1 MKRSSFFRLA
11 TIVALLAPIGFT
23 ADEPSQ
29 QNTPVLVEL
38 FTSEGCSSC
47 PPADAYLRQ
56 LDEQPIP
63 GAQMIV
69 LSEHVDYWDHLGWR
83 DIYSSH
89 ELTER
94 QNAYATHFRLNSSYT
109 PQMVID
115 GAKEVVGSNTQAAQD
130 IFIKSSKNPKL
141 AVQILDPKLDPDGS
155 VRARLEVPSLQDPS
169 QKADVFVALAFNRAV
184 SQVKSGENTGREI
197 SHVSVVRQLVR
208 VGTVG
213 KGAAFQKDIRLRIRE
228 KLPAGGLRLVAFVQ
242 LPGPG
247 PVLGASAAP
256 LK

>member
-1 MKRSSFFRLA
+1 MKPSKSLRLA
-11 TIVALLAPIGFT
+11 TVVDLM
-23 ADEPSQ
+23 
-29 QNTPVLVEL
+29 TPVGFAAEQSSPQDPPVHVEL

-63 GAQMIV
+63 GAQIIV

-94 QNAYATHFRLNSSYT
+94 QNAYATHFRLSSSYT

-115 GAKEVVGSNTQAAQD
+115 GTKEVVGSNTQAAHD
-130 IFIKSSKNPKL
+130 IFITSSKNPKL
-141 AVQILDPKLDPDGS
+141 AVQILDVKLDPDGS
-155 VRARLEVPSLQDPS
+155 IRARLEIPALQDSS
-169 QKADVFVALAFNRAV
+169 QRADVYVAIALNHAV
-184 SQVKSGENTGREI
+184 SQVKRGENRGREI
-197 SHVSVVRQLVR
+197 SHVAVERQLVR
-208 VGTVG
+208 VGDIG

-228 KLPAGGLRLVAFVQ
+228 TLPPGGLRLVAFVQ
-242 LPGPG
+242 SPGPG
-247 PVLGASAAP
+247 VVLGAAAAP
-256 LK
+256 FN

>member
-1 MKRSSFFRLA
+1 MKQSIILGLA
-11 TIVALLAPIGFT
+11 TIVVLFTPVGF
-23 ADEPSQ
+23 AAEQASQ

-63 GAQMIV
+63 GAQIIV

-94 QNAYATHFRLNSSYT
+94 QNAYAAHFRLSSSYT

-115 GAKEVVGSNTQAAQD
+115 GTNELVGSSTQAAQD
-130 IFIKSSKNPKL
+130 IVVNSSKNPKL
-141 AVQILDPKLDPDGS
+141 AVRILDAKLDPDGS
-155 VRARLEVPSLQDPS
+155 VRARLEVPALQDS
-169 QKADVFVALAFNRAV
+169 QKADVYVALALNRAV
-184 SQVKSGENTGREI
+184 SQVKRGENSGREI
-197 SHVSVVRQLVR
+197 SHVAVVRQLVR
-208 VGTVG
+208 VGAVA
-213 KGAAFQKDIRLRIRE
+213 KGAGFQKEIRLRIRE

-242 LPGPG
+242 FPGPG
-247 PVLGASAAP
+247 TVLGASAVP